1 MCVYIWKYKYL
12 EHKWRQEK
20 KWKEGK
26 SCCEKIK
33 LEMDNDMEKMNDYLR
48 LKRNNENNRNNHKGI
63 LSALD
68 TGI

>member
-1 MCVYIWKYKYL
+1 
-12 EHKWRQEK
+12 
-20 KWKEGK
+20 
-26 SCCEKIK
+26 
-33 LEMDNDMEKMNDYLR
+33 MDNDMEKMNDYLR

>member
-1 MCVYIWKYKYL
+1 
-12 EHKWRQEK
+12 
-20 KWKEGK
+20 
-26 SCCEKIK
+26 
-33 LEMDNDMEKMNDYLR
+33 MNDYLR